1 MVDQDR
7 GHRRFTV
14 AIWTGTAAIVVA
26 LWGLALLL
34 IVSGER
40 QAAARAERDTGNLA
54 RIIAEQTERVISEAD
69 QILRY
74 VGYDIR
80 KFGHWHPNLRDVMRE
95 AKTRSDVLVQLS
107 IVDSDGRLAQTS
119 VDSAPER
126 ISLSDREHFRVQRDD
141 PVRGLY
147 ISKPVFGRASGRW
160 SIQLTRAIET
170 GDGDFGGVLVASIDP
185 FYFSRTFQELDV
197 GHGGAIAII
206 GLDGILRAQSGI
218 DDLSI
223 GADLGGSELMAIARR
238 QGTGFTKATGPVDRK
253 RRLIAFRTLPN
264 HPLVVIA
271 SFSES
276 AFYAELLVR
285 RAIYVGAVAACTA
298 ALLALA
304 WLAARQSAR
313 QATAQ
318 STARATERRLRES
331 EQRFRDVAETASD
344 WFWEMGPDL
353 RFTNLTGPL
362 ASELSKGRSLIGCTR
377 REVALREPG
386 DDAKWDEHDRTLAE
400 RRPFRSFEYRAR
412 LTAGDRVFS
421 VSGRPI
427 FDESGRFLGYRGSA
441 TDITERKMAEQRLL
455 ASETR
460 YRRMVDA
467 VGQPILTFDHIGI
480 IDGVNPAAERLFGYS
495 TADVVGGRVTT
506 LVPAIMDAVRG
517 DVERGADIRL
527 ETTGRRRDGSAFPL
541 EMVLASWQVDDRRLV
556 TGIIRDITAQ
566 KQIEDDLRQA
576 RDSADR
582 ASRLKGEFLA
592 TMSHEIRTPMNGILG
607 ALELLEGPN
616 LDAGQRHLIDIAR
629 RSGAGLQQIIDD
641 VLDLSKLEAGRIAVE
656 TVDFDLRQLLR
667 DVVDLLRP
675 LAIDK
680 SLSLGWGTGD
690 GVPDRLRS
698 DPVRLRQI
706 LVNLIGNAVKFT
718 PAGSVEVRAERA
730 GTCGDGGLLLRI
742 SVADTGIGIP
752 DDLRPRLFQ
761 RFTQGDGS
769 TTRRFGG
776 TGLGLA
782 ICRELAA
789 LLGGEIDVDSV
800 EGEGSVFHLTIP
812 CQPGSAAP
820 EAAAE
825 PVVVSTRSLSV
836 LVAEDNEVSR
846 SIVTAILERAGH
858 LVTAVD
864 DGLKALEA
872 AAGGGFDAL
881 LMDVQMP
888 ILDGPEATRRI
899 RALPG
904 PAGVVPIVALTANAM
919 KGHREALLA
928 DGMTDYLTKPVNPSR
943 LLATLARV
951 AGSTGPAAEPPVPV
965 AAPPADGPPLDE
977 AQTRSV
983 FDAVGTAVWTVA
995 LDTFERNAAELAA
1008 DIRAAI
1014 EDGSGPRAPAH
1025 ALKGAAGSIGAAR
1038 LARLAARIE
1047 KAPPEELERL
1057 SDRLAGELPAT
1068 MAALRSFGAETV
1080 T

>member
-1 MVDQDR
+1 M
-7 GHRRFTV
+7 
-14 AIWTGTAAIVVA
+14 AA

-80 KFGHWHPNLRDVMRE
+80 KFGHWHPNLREVMRE
-95 AKTRSDVLVQLS
+95 AKGRSDVLVQLS
-107 IVDSDGRLAQTS
+107 IVDADGRLAQTS
-119 VDSAPER
+119 VDSAPAR
-126 ISLSDREHFRVQRDD
+126 INLSDREHFRVQREN
-141 PVRGLY
+141 PARGLF
-147 ISKPVFGRASGRW
+147 ISKPVFGRTSGRW
-160 SIQLTRAIET
+160 SLQLTRAIET

-197 GHGGAIAII
+197 GDGGAIAII

-223 GADLGGSELMAIARR
+223 GADLGDSELMTIARR
-238 QGTGFTKATGPVDRK
+238 QGTGFTRTTGPADRK

-264 HPLVVIA
+264 HPLMVIA

-276 AFYAELLVR
+276 AFDADLLTR
-285 RAIYVGAVAACTA
+285 RTIYLGSVAACTA

-313 QATAQ
+313 QAMAQ
-318 STARATERRLRES
+318 AMARETEGRLRES

-362 ASELSKGRSLIGCTR
+362 APELSKGRSLIGCTR
-377 REVALREPG
+377 QEVAVREAG
-386 DDAKWDEHDRTLAE
+386 DDAKWEDHHRILAE
-400 RRPFRSFEYRAR
+400 HRPFRSFEYRAR
-412 LTAGDRVFS
+412 LAAGERVFS

-427 FDESGRFLGYRGSA
+427 FGESGRFLGYRGSA
-441 TDITERKMAEQRLL
+441 TDITERKMAEERLL

-467 VGQPILTFDHIGI
+467 VGQPILTFDRSGI
-480 IDGVNPAAERLFGYS
+480 IDGVNPAAERLFGY
-495 TADVVGGRVTT
+495 TAADVVGSRVTT
-506 LVPAIMDAVRG
+506 LVPAIMDAVRA
-517 DVERGADIRL
+517 VMERGADARL
-527 ETTGRRRDGSAFPL
+527 ETTGRRGDGSAFPL
-541 EMVLASWQVDDRRLV
+541 EMVLASWRVDDRRLV

-582 ASRLKGEFLA
+582 ANRLKGEFLA

-641 VLDLSKLEAGRIAVE
+641 VLDLSKLEAGRIAIE
-656 TVDFDLRQLLR
+656 PVDFDLRQLLR

-680 SLSLGWGTGD
+680 SLSLGWGIGE
-690 GVPDRLRS
+690 GVPARLRS

-706 LVNLIGNAVKFT
+706 LINLIGNAIKFT

-730 GTCGDGGLLLRI
+730 GTGGDGGLLLRL

-782 ICRELAA
+782 ICRELTT
-789 LLGGEIDVDSV
+789 LLGGDIGVDSV

-812 CQPGSAAP
+812 CRPAT
-820 EAAAE
+820 AAAE
-825 PVVVSTRSLSV
+825 APAEPAVVANRSLSV

-858 LVTAVD
+858 RVTAVD

-872 AAGGGFDAL
+872 AARGGFDAL

-888 ILDGPEATRRI
+888 TLDGPEATRRI

-904 PAGVVPIVALTANAM
+904 PAGAVPIVALTANAM

-928 DGMTDYLTKPVNPSR
+928 DGMTDYLTKPVNPSI

-951 AGSTGPAAEPPVPV
+951 AGPSAPAWEPPPPV
-965 AAPPADGPPLDE
+965 AGSPVDGPPLDE
-977 AQTRSV
+977 VQTRSV
-983 FDAVGTAVWTVA
+983 FDAVGPAVWVVA
-995 LDTFERNAAELAA
+995 LDTFERSAADLAA
-1008 DIRAAI
+1008 DIRTAI
-1014 EDGSGPRAPAH
+1014 EDGSGPRPPAH

-1047 KAPPEELERL
+1047 TASPDDLPRL
-1057 SDRLAGELPAT
+1057 GGRLDGELQAT
-1068 MAALRSFGAETV
+1068 MAALRAFGAETV
-1080 T
+1080 A